1 MYEITNEVKKTWRIL
16 LADSGKTSNE
26 IWESV
31 GVFPQSG
38 GRKINNETIKLK
50 EFVSIANSLGYK
62 IQLVKE

>member
-1 MYEITNEVKKTWRIL
+1 MYEITTDVKKTWRIL